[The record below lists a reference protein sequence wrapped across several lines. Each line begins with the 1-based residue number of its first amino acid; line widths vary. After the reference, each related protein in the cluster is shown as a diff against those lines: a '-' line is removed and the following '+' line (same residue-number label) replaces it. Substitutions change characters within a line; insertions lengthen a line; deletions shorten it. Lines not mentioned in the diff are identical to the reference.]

1 MVHVEEKLDVKSFGF
16 ITFKYIITQFIG
28 CFLITSQ
35 FGSAFASLLL
45 FVMLNV
51 VNFDHKLFSME
62 KILFE
67 KKLYRHKG

>member
-1 MVHVEEKLDVKSFGF
+1 MVHVEEKVDVKSFGF

-35 FGSAFASLLL
+35 LGSAFASLLL

-51 VNFDHKLFSME
+51 VNFDH
-62 KILFE
+62 
-67 KKLYRHKG
+67 